1 MRLICPG
8 CSALYDVPDEMIP
21 PEGRE
26 VECSACGHVWHQSA
40 DPREMRGL
48 AADLRRKQPP
58 PDTTPPP
65 DLGPAPEL
73 RQPLPADVLA
83 ILREETARELEARR
97 SARKAAG
104 RGAGKGDASAPAA
117 ESSPEPAESQSQS
130 APVAEQ
136 VEEAAEQPPEVAD
149 TAPPP
154 REDAPAPPAETP
166 PRPQIF
172 DELPPVQTITTP
184 GSEAPIPQAA
194 APAVGVVDP
203 SAQERG
209 EARPAEDAEAPDHE
223 MDWPATTL
231 TAPDDSQPR
240 LLALRKAIGVGRPE
254 AAPPAGQQD
263 IPPQGQPDAQP
274 QGQPAPQPP
283 AGAASASAA
292 GPHISAA
299 DPTPAPTP
307 AAARPNTPPRTTAP
321 PSPPIPSRRIAKT
334 LPDVAQLAAT
344 LHTEAAAPEPGL
356 PATVAPPAP
365 RGGYGAGLRVGLGVA
380 GGVLL
385 LYLLGLAWDRSGNAP
400 EGVAALLHGV
410 DQSRAT
416 LHDAAFALVGQG
428 TD

>member
-97 SARKAAG
+97 SAHKAAG
-104 RGAGKGDASAPAA
+104 RGAGQGDASAPAA
-117 ESSPEPAESQSQS
+117 ESSPEPAESQSQP
-130 APVAEQ
+130 APVADQ
-136 VEEAAEQPPEVAD
+136 VEEAAEHPPEVAD

-154 REDAPAPPAETP
+154 RDDAPAPPAEAP
-166 PRPQIF
+166 SRPQIF

-184 GSEAPIPQAA
+184 GSETPIPQAA
-194 APAVGVVDP
+194 APAVGVVDA
-203 SAQERG
+203 SAEERG
-209 EARPAEDAEAPDHE
+209 EDRPAEDAEAPDHE
-223 MDWPATTL
+223 TDWPATTL

-263 IPPQGQPDAQP
+263 VPPQGQHYVPPQEPQGQPDAQP
-274 QGQPAPQPP
+274 H

-292 GPHISAA
+292 SPQA
-299 DPTPAPTP
+299 PTPAPAP
-307 AAARPNTPPRTTAP
+307 AAALPKTPPRTTAP

-400 EGVAALLHGV
+400 EAVAALLHGV

-428 TD
+428 PD